1 MAISRDVIWGF
12 EIMIMRI
19 GFRVDA
25 AKHIGT
31 GHLQR
36 CLTLANYLKAKGHQC
51 IFYCRDY
58 GQAFYNLVLNAGF
71 QLEIIGQTTI
81 GSLPKSEK
89 DWLGVSIEKDS
100 EDFIEKIK
108 EKTIDICIVDHYALN
123 VNWER
128 IIRKHVSKLIV
139 IDDLARE
146 HECEILLDQNFFP
159 YYKQRYDLTTPLTT
173 IKLLG
178 PEYCLLK
185 KEFSLFRSLRNQE
198 QINSNKILINFGGVG
213 NFTLLEKVISVINRV
228 DKYDYILITGML
240 EKEQFQY
247 LESLVTDKSNIKIMQ
262 SSSNMAELMN
272 SSSFAIGACGST
284 VWERFCLG
292 LNAALVQ
299 VADNQRILLG
309 YLAEEDLID
318 NLGDCNDLTEDR
330 LFEFLS
336 KLDFTSVS
344 YRQRRIKIMELVDGL
359 GVVRTCEKI
368 LELSNV

>member
-1 MAISRDVIWGF
+1 
-12 EIMIMRI
+12 MRI

-31 GHLQR
+31 GHLHR
-36 CLTLANYLKAKGHQC
+36 CLTLAYYLKAKGHEC

-58 GQAFYNLVLNAGF
+58 GQGFYYLVLDAGF
-71 QLEIIGQTTI
+71 QLEILGQTKI

-89 DWLGVSIEKDS
+89 DWLGVTIEQDS
-100 EDFIEKIK
+100 QEFIEKLN
-108 EKTIDICIVDHYALN
+108 EKTINICIVDHYALDIY
-123 VNWER
+123 WER
-128 IIRKHVSKLIV
+128 IIRKHVSKLVV

-146 HECEILLDQNFFP
+146 HECDILLDQNFFP
-159 YYKQRYDLTTPLTT
+159 NYKQRYDFITPSTT

-185 KEFSLFRSLRNQE
+185 KEFSYFRSSKNKE
-198 QINSNKILINFGGVG
+198 EINSNRILINFGGVG
-213 NFTLLEKVISVINRV
+213 NFVLLQKVITVITHV

-240 EKEQFQY
+240 EKDRFQY
-247 LESLVTDKSNIKIMQ
+247 LESLVANKANIRIMQ
-262 SSSNMAELMN
+262 SSSKMAELMN
-272 SSSFAIGACGST
+272 SASFAIGACGST

-299 VADNQRILLG
+299 VADNQRVLLG

-318 NLGDCNDLTEDR
+318 NLGDWNDLSEDQ
-330 LFEFLS
+330 LFNFLN
-336 KLDFTSVS
+336 KLDITST
-344 YRQRRIKIMELVDGL
+344 YYHQRRIKIMEHVDGL
-359 GVVRTCEKI
+359 GAVRTCEKI

>member
-1 MAISRDVIWGF
+1 
-12 EIMIMRI
+12 MRI

-31 GHLQR
+31 GHLHR
-36 CLTLANYLKAKGHQC
+36 CLTLAYYLKAKGHEC

-58 GQAFYNLVLNAGF
+58 GQVFYNLVLDAGF
-71 QLEIIGQTTI
+71 QLEILGQTKI
-81 GSLPKSEK
+81 SSLPKSEK
-89 DWLGVSIEKDS
+89 DWLGVTTEQDS
-100 EDFIEKIK
+100 QEFIEKLN
-108 EKTIDICIVDHYALN
+108 EKTIHICLVDHYALD
-123 VNWER
+123 VYWER
-128 IIRKHVSKLIV
+128 IIRKHVSKLVI

-159 YYKQRYDLTTPLTT
+159 HYKQRYDLTTLSTT

-185 KEFSLFRSLRNQE
+185 KEFSYFRSLKNQE
-198 QINSNKILINFGGVG
+198 QINSNRILINFGGVG
-213 NFTLLEKVISVINRV
+213 NFTLLQKVISVINHV
-228 DKYDYILITGML
+228 DKYDYILITGIL

-247 LESLVTDKSNIKIMQ
+247 LESLIANKLNIKIMQ
-262 SSSNMAELMN
+262 SSSNMAELMS

-299 VADNQRILLG
+299 VADNQRVLLG

-318 NLGDCNDLTEDR
+318 NLGDCNDLSEDQ
-330 LFEFLS
+330 LFKFLS
-336 KLDFTSVS
+336 ELDLTSIS